1 MMNDKRPE
9 SVYVTGQRHMLWTI
23 VAMFAII
30 WGIPLALSAF
40 GASSQTMF
48 AVIVPL
54 GFAWVLIGGVRS
66 FMIACPSCGKS
77 LFMRGFI
84 GVPWPAKRCSRC
96 GVDLTIT
103 AR

>member
-1 MMNDKRPE
+1 MNDKRPE

-23 VAMFAII
+23 IAMFAII
-30 WGIPLALSAF
+30 WGIPLTLSAF
-40 GASSQTMF
+40 GASSQTVF

-54 GFAWVLIGGVRS
+54 GLAWVLIGGIRS

-84 GVPWPAKRCSRC
+84 SVPWPAKQCSRC
-96 GVDLTIT
+96 GADLTT
-103 AR
+103 NAR

>member
-1 MMNDKRPE
+1 MWTNSFHGDGHASYDIAMSDKRSE

-30 WGIPLALSAF
+30 WGIPLALSSF

-54 GFAWVLIGGVRS
+54 GLAWVLIGGIRS
-66 FMIACPSCGKS
+66 FMIVSV
-77 LFMRGFI
+77 L
-84 GVPWPAKRCSRC
+84 W
-96 GVDLTIT
+96 
-103 AR
+103 